1 MIQIGTYSIQELEE
15 LLGTKGKQTTDRKLT
30 RLEITF
36 TSTGRGN
43 ARMYHISA
51 IQNHFKV
58 YCVLKLHI
66 PAQADLLKIR
76 NLYYYFFCVEG
87 FQKLPL
93 IEMAKVME
101 REGVHNSRQSISRWI
116 SHLQTLNYIEFDNAD
131 CIYYAISRD
140 ENNEHIYTEITK
152 EEYNRAWRSYF
163 ENRDK
168 EGCQSAYSRMYS
180 MLGGHPYKKPIY
192 RMNAIEMENIN
203 ELIVAITDTL
213 PT

>member
-1 MIQIGTYSIQELEE
+1 MIQIGTYSIRELKE
-15 LLGTKGKQTTDRKLT
+15 LLGTKDKQATDRKLT

-51 IQNHFKV
+51 IQNPFKV

-66 PAQADLLKIR
+66 HAQSDFPKIR

-87 FQKLPL
+87 FQELPL

-101 REGVHNSRQSISRWI
+101 REGVHNSRQFISRWI
-116 SHLQTLNYIEFDNAD
+116 SHLQTLNYIEFNNAE
-131 CIYYAISRD
+131 CIYYAISRN
-140 ENNEHIYTEITK
+140 ENNEHIYTKITK
-152 EEYNRAWRSYF
+152 EEYNKAWRSYF
-163 ENRDK
+163 EDRDK

-180 MLGGHPYKKPIY
+180 MLGGHPYKRPEY
-192 RMNAIEMENIN
+192 HMNAIEMENIN